1 LLLNF
6 KLAESQSKV
15 CKTSKAHTLEHS
27 ARNLHAQKY
36 AINWGAFYDAHR
48 LQQGSK
54 KKGSK
59 VGEKW
64 GLKHQP
70 QLPFPAKENEKE
82 RLRAIIYSP
91 NCFRGKL
98 LNLAFRTELN
108 HASAHIALN
117 DLMISPIKFT
127 PFVIKL

>member
-54 KKGSK
+54 KRGSE
-59 VGEKW
+59 VGKKW

-70 QLPFPAKENEKE
+70 QVPFPAKENEKE
-82 RLRAIIYSP
+82 RLRAPHKTTLI
-91 NCFRGKL
+91 L
-98 LNLAFRTELN
+98 LHLP
-108 HASAHIALN
+108 SAKPAVL
-117 DLMISPIKFT
+117 
-127 PFVIKL
+127 VCVYVWVRV